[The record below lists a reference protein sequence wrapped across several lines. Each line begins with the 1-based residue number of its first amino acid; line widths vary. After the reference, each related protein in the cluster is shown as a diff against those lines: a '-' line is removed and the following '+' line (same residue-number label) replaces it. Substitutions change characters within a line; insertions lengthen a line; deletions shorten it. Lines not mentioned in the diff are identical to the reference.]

1 MRIVLF
7 GKNGQVGWELQRT
20 LAPLG
25 EVIALGSG
33 DLDLTD
39 LSSIPRAINAIQPNF
54 IVNNAAYTE
63 VEMAEIETEKAMLS
77 NPS

>member
-25 EVIALGSG
+25 DVIALGSG